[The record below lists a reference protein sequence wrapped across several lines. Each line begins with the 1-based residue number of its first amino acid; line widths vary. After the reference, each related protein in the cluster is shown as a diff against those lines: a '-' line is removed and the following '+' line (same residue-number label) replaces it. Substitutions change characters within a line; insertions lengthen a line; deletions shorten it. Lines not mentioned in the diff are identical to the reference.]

1 MGLTILKQKH
11 NKLQA
16 NTHSHTQSQKHV
28 YVDVS
33 LLRNNK
39 NAQMFFYQ
47 HRKVPICSLHLL
59 RISHRGAPP
68 EVLQHTQTPT
78 QTQNEALFALEGV

>member
-1 MGLTILKQKH
+1 MGLTLLKQKP
-11 NKLQA
+11 NKLQ
-16 NTHSHTQSQKHV
+16 TRSHTQSQKHV

-33 LLRNNK
+33 PLRNNK
-39 NAQMFFYQ
+39 NTQRFFYQ

-59 RISHRGAPP
+59 RISHHGAPP
-68 EVLQHTQTPT
+68 EVLKHTQTPT